1 MIEFKNVTK
10 TYLESIVALDDICL
24 GIEEKEFT
32 FITGPSGAGKSTL
45 LRLLIREEKPNN
57 GDIFFEEIDVVNL
70 PKKLLS
76 VYRQQ
81 IGVTFQDLKLLE
93 SRTARENIEFALE
106 IVNKPCKEAK
116 DTAEYLL
123 DLVNLKSRSELLPCQ
138 LSGGEKQ
145 KIAIARA
152 LANEPKVLIADEPTG
167 NLDSDS
173 TKEIMEILKTINDV
187 DTTVLVIT
195 HDQSVVKKMKTRVI
209 QLEKGRV
216 VSDKKT
222 TLKKTPKKSK
232 KKEEEKEKKEVKKKK
247 EEKEEKGEEIAI
259 LKLPK
264 KLEKKLVEKEINN
277 LDKLM
282 DLTEKQILEMGITEK
297 ELETITNAIIE
308 LNKLED

>member
-10 TYLESIVALDDICL
+10 TYSGNIIALDDICL
-24 GIEEKEFT
+24 DIEEKEFT
-32 FITGPSGAGKSTL
+32 FVTGPSGAGKSTL
-45 LRLLIREEKPNN
+45 LRLLIREEKPSH
-57 GDIFFEEIDVVNL
+57 GEIFFKEVDVVNL
-70 PKKLLS
+70 PKKLLC

-106 IVNKPCKEAK
+106 IVNKSCKEAK
-116 DTAEYLL
+116 ETAEYLL
-123 DLVNLKSRSELLPCQ
+123 ELVNLKDRSELLPCQ

-152 LANEPKVLIADEPTG
+152 LANGPKVLIADEPTG
-167 NLDSDS
+167 NLDPDS

-195 HDQSVVKKMKTRVI
+195 HDYDVVERMNTRVI
-209 QLEKGRV
+209 YLEKGKV
-216 VSDKKT
+216 VSDKKP
-222 TLKKTPKKSK
+222 TLKKTSKKGK
-232 KKEEEKEKKEVKKKK
+232 EKTKKEEVKEEKKEEMTNNEGIDV
-247 EEKEEKGEEIAI
+247 

-264 KLEKKLVEKEINN
+264 NLEEKLIGSKIDN

-282 DLTEKQILEMGITEK
+282 DLTEKQILEIGITEK
-297 ELETITNAIIE
+297 QLETITNAIID
-308 LNKLED
+308 LNKLGD